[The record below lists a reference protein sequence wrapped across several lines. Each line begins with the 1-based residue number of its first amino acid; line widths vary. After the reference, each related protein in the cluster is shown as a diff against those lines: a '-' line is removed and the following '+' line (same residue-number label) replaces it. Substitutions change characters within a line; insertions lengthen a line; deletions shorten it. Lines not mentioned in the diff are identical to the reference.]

1 MIPRQFLYG
10 ILFLFITILFSYQ
23 LDVQGYNL
31 ASPSQKKNWWLTDSL
46 EPFEDALKASS
57 SSKRMMSRSSEELA
71 DSPLV
76 EYLPGKPAPVELR
89 NKEPYH
95 LLEDQLPPAR
105 DPLTLSCVNS
115 RSCYAT
121 DTEAYL
127 SKTGNYRQ
135 LTNNYKRNYPDHC
148 SAPRQELV
156 LSFYKPST
164 VSAV

>member
-1 MIPRQFLYG
+1 MIPQQFIYG
-10 ILFLFITILFSYQ
+10 VLFLVITILFSYQ
-23 LDVQGYNL
+23 LDVEGHNL
-31 ASPSQKKNWWLTDSL
+31 SGSSQKKWWLSPDNPL
-46 EPFEDALKASS
+46 EPFTNVLNELPSPS
-57 SSKRMMSRSSEELA
+57 VVSRSSEELT

-89 NKEPYH
+89 NKDPYH
-95 LLEDQLPPAR
+95 LLEDQLPAAR
-105 DPLTLSCVNS
+105 DPLTISCVNS

-135 LTNNYKRNYPDHC
+135 LTNNYKRNYPDNC

-156 LSFYKPST
+156 LSFYKPSM
-164 VSAV
+164 V

>member
-1 MIPRQFLYG
+1 MIPRQFIYG
-10 ILFLFITILFSYQ
+10 IFFLMITIFFSYQ

-31 ASPSQKKNWWLTDSL
+31 SSPSQKKWWLTDSL
-46 EPFEDALKASS
+46 EPFEDVLKASS
-57 SSKRMMSRSSEELA
+57 NVSISRSSEELA

-105 DPLTLSCVNS
+105 DPSSLSCVNS

-156 LSFYKPST
+156 LSFYKPSML
-164 VSAV
+164 SAE